1 MGSNY
6 SLIIAPPLYGVNLY
20 CLVVAALP
28 SICAATSKTTKES
41 HIALIAAI
49 TGIVA
54 LHFKM
59 QGIRAYLAQ
68 QFIAEHLLNIEKK
81 RRSRKG
87 KKYKKRLPLY
97 PGPGVWD
104 DYASLFDNTHPFWA
118 SLPDDNARAEY
129 REYLEEKFQ
138 ADFRLSTRT
147 WSWLYG
153 RIKNLLVNTDREFEN
168 LYGWWGLGHRR
179 PFHWGPPN

>member
-41 HIALIAAI
+41 HIVLIAAI

-68 QFIAEHLLNIEKK
+68 QFIAERLLNIEKK

-87 KKYKKRLPLY
+87 KSTKRDYLCILDLVFGTTTLRSSTTLTPFGLPCLTTM
-97 PGPGVWD
+97 PEPNT
-104 DYASLFDNTHPFWA
+104 AS
-118 SLPDDNARAEY
+118 
-129 REYLEEKFQ
+129 
-138 ADFRLSTRT
+138 T
-147 WSWLYG
+147 WKRNSKPTFVSALG
-153 RIKNLLVNTDREFEN
+153 R
-168 LYGWWGLGHRR
+168 GLGCMVA
-179 PFHWGPPN
+179 

>member
-6 SLIIAPPLYGVNLY
+6 SLIIAPPLHGINLH

-28 SICAATSKTTKES
+28 SLCVATSKTTKEPY
-41 HIALIAAI
+41 IVLIAAI

-68 QFIAEHLLNIEKK
+68 KFIAEHLLNIEKK

-87 KKYKKRLPLY
+87 KKYKKRLPLH
-97 PGPGVWD
+97 PGPTLAPSF
-104 DYASLFDNTHPFWA
+104 ASC
-118 SLPDDNARAEY
+118 
-129 REYLEEKFQ
+129 
-138 ADFRLSTRT
+138 
-147 WSWLYG
+147 WS
-153 RIKNLLVNTDREFEN
+153 RDIA
-168 LYGWWGLGHRR
+168 
-179 PFHWGPPN
+179 